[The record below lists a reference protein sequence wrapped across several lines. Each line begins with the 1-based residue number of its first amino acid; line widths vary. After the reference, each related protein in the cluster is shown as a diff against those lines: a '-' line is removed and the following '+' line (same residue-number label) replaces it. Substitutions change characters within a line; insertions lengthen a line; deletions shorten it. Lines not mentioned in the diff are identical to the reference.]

1 MRWIKNPVLLAAAT
15 VLVLGLG
22 AGAARADLAFYTTAL
37 TGASEVPANASPAVG
52 IATLTVDTE
61 TLVGTYALQ
70 FSGLTSAQTA
80 VHFHTAAVGV
90 TGPVAFGL
98 PLGSPVAGTWNLTA
112 PQYASLVEGSI
123 YLNVHSSTFP
133 GGEIRGQM
141 TLDHVV
147 ADESLTLGDV
157 KSLYK

>member
-1 MRWIKNPVLLAAAT
+1 MRRIKHTVLVAAAT
-15 VLVLGLG
+15 CLALGLG
-22 AGAARADLAFYTTAL
+22 ADAARADLAVYTTAL
-37 TGASEVPANASPAVG
+37 TGASEVPPNASPAVG

-61 TLVGTYALQ
+61 TLIGTYTLQ

-90 TGPVAFGL
+90 NGPVAFGL
-98 PLGSPVAGTWNLTA
+98 PLGSPIAGTWNLTA
-112 PQYASLVEGSI
+112 PQYASLAEDSI
-123 YLNVHSSTFP
+123 YLNVHSTTFP

-147 ADESLTLGDV
+147 AEEEMTFGDI
-157 KSLYK
+157 KSLYR